1 MRRRGSNATSL
12 NSWRPPHMATISAMS
27 ESLRFTNATDR
38 LNSGC
43 NARVTWEMA
52 PRETLA
58 ASRSGSPWSAHDEVS
73 LGDHRW
79 VPRDKLIDEAL
90 SRWETWDES
99 NWNQLVR
106 LEGRAQAFCGQ

>member
-1 MRRRGSNATSL
+1 MRRRGSDATSP

-79 VPRDKLIDEAL
+79 VPRDSGSKGLQD
-90 SRWETWDES
+90 
-99 NWNQLVR
+99 
-106 LEGRAQAFCGQ
+106 

>member
-1 MRRRGSNATSL
+1 MRRRGSDATSP

-58 ASRSGSPWSAHDEVS
+58 ASRSGSP
-73 LGDHRW
+73 
-79 VPRDKLIDEAL
+79 
-90 SRWETWDES
+90 
-99 NWNQLVR
+99 VR
-106 LEGRAQAFCGQ
+106 RGEGRARGRAEVAAWGWLRGGG